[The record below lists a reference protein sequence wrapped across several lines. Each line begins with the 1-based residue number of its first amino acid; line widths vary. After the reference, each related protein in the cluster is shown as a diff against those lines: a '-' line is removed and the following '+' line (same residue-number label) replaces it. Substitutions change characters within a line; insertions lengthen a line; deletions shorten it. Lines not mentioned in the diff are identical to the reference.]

1 MWVLPKQEGA
11 LTWPLWKIHKQ
22 NDYFTIV
29 KSQATFLAVFPYRL
43 LLNGNP
49 QILIAVGK
57 DSREIAAHWEYV
69 ENNFVPSIA
78 QQDDRVEWIVAQVK
92 SQISKQ
98 ECARRER
105 LAQIEH
111 DLENVDID
119 AKYKS
124 MAVNKCDDADNEE
137 FNKAFGMA
145 SNERLIGAYM
155 STLMWKLPRTG
166 TLYISI
172 HYTCFTSPVMSDNL
186 IVHFCNVHELSKG
199 NYGYGLPASI
209 KLVTKTNNAYEF
221 AVPFKRDE
229 VYEVLEQLWRH
240 AMRTVQQSVTA
251 SKLERE
257 LNDTHTALL
266 NTDEQEIQKKMER
279 YRLEQAEHRR
289 KESQVRA
296 FLELFHYP
304 NDETLLQHWHNV
316 ELISQGSEAH
326 IARDLRGDLYLSQ
339 HYVSFATLQPH
350 DESRGIREN
359 FARVSVP
366 LCDVYKVR
374 RSHDEDEAEYAD
386 LGHFDVIPEKINLYL
401 HVPSPHSRRAHHK
414 FTFTV
419 PERDKVLEAIRTQLQ
434 LFIDASL
441 PNKESVKEKQ
451 SGSRDSRSGTDK
463 SKSRDKRKSR
473 DQSSSS
479 TESPPLI
486 RLPWLEYTEHVT
498 RSYRI
503 SSDMLREVKYFSS
516 EYRDKEE
523 QQLMHWRHWL
533 RSAGKQLADEES
545 TEKGFRRRSVTPRSS
560 PVLSYALIITD
571 QLRQLVRQGVPNE
584 LRGYIWLKTSG
595 AQWSMLARGA
605 GYYRTLLETHRM
617 DNSQALE
624 EIDKDV
630 HRSFPEHEY
639 FQREEGQAALRHV
652 LAAYSWHNPAVGYCQ
667 SMNII
672 TALLLLFVSE
682 EEALHMLIALVERVP
697 DYYVKEMIGS
707 VVDLHVFD
715 QLVHQHLPKIA
726 AHLQRFGLDVQL
738 IALPW
743 FLCLFI
749 GYVPLEVVLRILDV
763 FFLEGP
769 IVLFQLGLAL
779 LKVKER
785 EILTKRDS
793 IEMIELFKSS
803 AIDANHVLQLAFS
816 EELSL
821 DSEKIAE
828 LKNYHKFRALHEL
841 EKQTKHSDLRHL
853 AQDSKIRFD
862 RAQLEQYW
870 EEFRE
875 EAYLEAAD
883 FRIRLEQ
890 FTRLLARHVPWW
902 RHAEYVPVL
911 FNMFDKS
918 KHGALTFT
926 DYIRGINGVV
936 HGEVELKCAVAF
948 QLVDKEH
955 ANKIGAE
962 QCVQGCELAYRMCQH
977 ELVAKREQSP
987 RPERKENKWILL
999 DWKNKQTEEPF
1010 KLPFTEQH
1018 VTAAFAQVS
1027 GGASTIDLA
1036 QFVKLFVP
1044 LNTVLP
1050 LPAPGAAAST
1060 SSSANK
1066 KTFMTLIKFN

>member
-1 MWVLPKQEGA
+1 MCVLCA
-11 LTWPLWKIHKQ
+11 LLTRR
-22 NDYFTIV
+22 
-29 KSQATFLAVFPYRL
+29 A
-43 LLNGNP
+43 P
-49 QILIAVGK
+49 Q
-57 DSREIAAHWEYV
+57 
-69 ENNFVPSIA
+69 
-78 QQDDRVEWIVAQVK
+78 
-92 SQISKQ
+92 
-98 ECARRER
+98 
-105 LAQIEH
+105 
-111 DLENVDID
+111 
-119 AKYKS
+119 
-124 MAVNKCDDADNEE
+124 
-137 FNKAFGMA
+137 
-145 SNERLIGAYM
+145 
-155 STLMWKLPRTG
+155 
-166 TLYISI
+166 
-172 HYTCFTSPVMSDNL
+172 
-186 IVHFCNVHELSKG
+186 
-199 NYGYGLPASI
+199 
-209 KLVTKTNNAYEF
+209 YEF

-350 DESRGIREN
+350 DESRGSHEN

-374 RSHDEDEAEYAD
+374 RAHDEDEAEYAD

-605 GYYRTLLETHRM
+605 GYYRTLLETHRA

-936 HGEVELKCAVAF
+936 HGEVELKCAGTCLRRLF
-948 QLVDKEH
+948 
-955 ANKIGAE
+955 
-962 QCVQGCELAYRMCQH
+962 
-977 ELVAKREQSP
+977 
-987 RPERKENKWILL
+987 L
-999 DWKNKQTEEPF
+999 DARYCRR
-1010 KLPFTEQH
+1010 
-1018 VTAAFAQVS
+1018 VY
-1027 GGASTIDLA
+1027 
-1036 QFVKLFVP
+1036 
-1044 LNTVLP
+1044 
-1050 LPAPGAAAST
+1050 
-1060 SSSANK
+1060 
-1066 KTFMTLIKFN
+1066 